1 MTAGSDSRRVILGT
15 VAGLLYGSVL
25 VFLSIVAAGAGH
37 GTIMPL
43 LLSSAPLGLLLDR
56 EAGISDA
63 MFYALLLGAPVM
75 WAVLGSLA
83 ALSGRG
89 VTRWLTPALALLH
102 YASGLALLAIR
113 GAGLQPSFVNIYVVA
128 YILVWAAVY
137 LVGQAALWW
146 RVSRPVRRAN

>member
-1 MTAGSDSRRVILGT
+1 VTAGSDSRRALLGA
-15 VAGLLYGSVL
+15 VAGLLYGFVL

-43 LLSSAPLGLLLDR
+43 LLSSAPVAILLDP

-63 MFYALLLGAPVM
+63 MSYALLLGAPIL
-75 WAVLGSLA
+75 WAALGSLA

-89 VTRWLTPALALLH
+89 MTRRVTLALVLLH
-102 YASGLALLAIR
+102 YVSGLALLAMR

-146 RVSRPVRRAN
+146 RMSRPVPRVD